1 MTRLAGVEDGLKESP
16 VLIYD
21 GTCNLCSAAV
31 EFLLRFDREG
41 NVLLAASQSA
51 SGAMLLARHPDAA
64 SVAESVLLMD
74 AGTAY
79 ARSDAIQMLLRFLP
93 QPWPLLGTLL
103 RIVPRTIRDGVYD
116 IISRNRHRWFGRKVV
131 CRTSAAGFE
140 SRFLP

>member
-1 MTRLAGVEDGLKESP
+1 MRVGVIGGGPAGL
-16 VLIYD
+16 Y
-21 GTCNLCSAAV
+21 
-31 EFLLRFDREG
+31 F
-41 NVLLAASQSA
+41 
-51 SGAMLLARHPDAA
+51 
-64 SVAESVLLMD
+64 
-74 AGTAY
+74 
-79 ARSDAIQMLLRFLP
+79 AIQMLLRFLP